1 MQELKKILE
10 DIERVKEE
18 IVNIDC
24 GDDYNAGIKD
34 MAMMAKQSVCHH
46 ICV

>member
-24 GDDYNAGIKD
+24 GDDYNAGIKRHGND
-34 MAMMAKQSVCHH
+34 GKAKRL
-46 ICV
+46 